1 MDVKGRQLFNTHW
14 PFYLFIPFL
23 TFFAPAIAK
32 HVAHNSEVLTN
43 HSALLLPK
51 FQLEELLKMY
61 RNVVALPV
69 CVCTSSTGICL
80 AAGSQ
85 TNSQTVMSAS
95 AMEAVCLRERIRRF
109 LFCRVLATVF
119 IWHLLICHA
128 TPVYSLMSRHVMTN
142 PSSLRY
148 PTALPKN
155 GKAWWRYCFHRTSTL
170 SVHPKSTDKMEI
182 GWY

>member
-1 MDVKGRQLFNTHW
+1 MDVKGRQLFNKHW
-14 PFYLFIPFL
+14 PFCFVIFFL

-51 FQLEELLKMY
+51 FQLEELLKTY
-61 RNVVALPV
+61 GNVVALPVCV

-95 AMEAVCLRERIRRF
+95 AMEAVGLRERIRRF
-109 LFCRVLATVF
+109 LFCRVLATVYLASF
-119 IWHLLICHA
+119 DLPRHA
-128 TPVYSLMSRHVMTN
+128 SLQFDVTARHDESIKFTIPDGTSKRRESVMKILFPPN
-142 PSSLRY
+142 
-148 PTALPKN
+148 
-155 GKAWWRYCFHRTSTL
+155 
-170 SVHPKSTDKMEI
+170 VHT
-182 GWY
+182 